1 MYLDEGLPQNFC
13 NDEDIIS
20 ITGSELAESC
30 HLNFNELEGAADEVW
45 RKIYLKIYK
54 KLKILI
60 KNYSLI

>member
-30 HLNFNELEGAADEVW
+30 HLNFNELEGAADEV
-45 RKIYLKIYK
+45 
-54 KLKILI
+54 
-60 KNYSLI
+60 